1 MKTQLPNQCK
11 CTTVMKSAKEVIHQ
25 VICIWYLTRAP
36 GQWCLKRF
44 ERYISTAKWLVLK
57 SLCYHDGWQMY
68 RDCDWV
74 SYHLYVQH
82 NICDKK
88 WKKSSLLLLSHSEKT
103 TEESL
108 ISKVRPQ
115 VNDTCQDLIFVGKT
129 FDDAWLWMF

>member
-1 MKTQLPNQCK
+1 
-11 CTTVMKSAKEVIHQ
+11 
-25 VICIWYLTRAP
+25 
-36 GQWCLKRF
+36 
-44 ERYISTAKWLVLK
+44 
-57 SLCYHDGWQMY
+57 MY

-129 FDDAWLWMF
+129 FDDA